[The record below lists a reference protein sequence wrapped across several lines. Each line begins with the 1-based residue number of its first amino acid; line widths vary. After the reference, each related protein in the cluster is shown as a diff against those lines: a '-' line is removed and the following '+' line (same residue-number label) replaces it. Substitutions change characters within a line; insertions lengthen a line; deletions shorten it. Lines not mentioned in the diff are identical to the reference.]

1 VTPILSRIRAHGGD
15 ATLDGWSLRIK
26 RGRLTD
32 EALAWLRGRRDDLM
46 REVWPAYDDWQER
59 AAIREFDGGQPRED
73 AEREAY
79 REVMD
84 RHV

>member
-1 VTPILSRIRAHGGD
+1 MAILSRIKAHGGD
-15 ATLDGWSLRIK
+15 VIQDGYRFRLRN
-26 RGRLTD
+26 GRLSPD
-32 EALAWLRGRRDDLM
+32 AIAWIRRNW
-46 REVWPAYDDWQER
+46 RKVCAEVWPLLPDWEER
-59 AAIREFDGGQPRED
+59 AAIREFEGHQPREV